1 MSVRQFEGSA
11 VSRRSPTLPAGHGS
25 TRGRPRSIPHVAWWT
40 AAVMLAV
47 VGGVYL
53 FQQHWTH
60 LAGNWV
66 YLVLLACPL
75 MHLLMDHGQGG
86 NSGHQAHHA
95 ERDEHSRTPDRS
107 SPPVP

>member
-1 MSVRQFEGSA
+1 MAVNRFENNPAAVGSEENTSGNA
-11 VSRRSPTLPAGHGS
+11 SQDQDRRRRT
-25 TRGRPRSIPHVAWWT
+25 AWMT

-53 FQQHWTH
+53 VQQHWTH

-75 MHLLMDHGQGG
+75 MHLFIHRGHG
-86 NSGHQAHHA
+86 GHGSHHARNA
-95 ERDEHSRTPDRS
+95 ERDDHRG
-107 SPPVP
+107 PPG